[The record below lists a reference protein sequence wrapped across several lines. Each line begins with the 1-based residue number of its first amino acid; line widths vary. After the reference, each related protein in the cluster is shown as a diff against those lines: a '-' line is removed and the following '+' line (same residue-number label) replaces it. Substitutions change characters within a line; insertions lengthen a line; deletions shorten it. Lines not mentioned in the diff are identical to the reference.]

1 MVQNNVFSN
10 STSVKVDRWE
20 CVYEGF
26 CAMMRHL
33 DLEEKKTCLKQDSNL
48 WFYDTE
54 TGSTTR
60 ILQSLTHSSALEYIR
75 TIS

>member
-10 STSVKVDRWE
+10 SISVKVDRWE

-33 DLEEKKTCLKQDSNL
+33 DLEEEKKKNLPQARLKL
-48 WFYDTE
+48 VV
-54 TGSTTR
+54 
-60 ILQSLTHSSALEYIR
+60 L
-75 TIS
+75 